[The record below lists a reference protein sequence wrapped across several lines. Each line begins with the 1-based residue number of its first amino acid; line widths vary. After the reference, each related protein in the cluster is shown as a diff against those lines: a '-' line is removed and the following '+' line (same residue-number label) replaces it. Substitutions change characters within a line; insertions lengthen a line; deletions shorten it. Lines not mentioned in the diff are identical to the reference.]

1 MNNVTSEKK
10 TKRLRFYIKT
20 SLLKRINSGIE
31 RGIIADKSASEFIW
45 KVIEQNMIQGPI
57 NYSIHYNRVPIIRE
71 IRNHL
76 DDHFVELQIVE
87 RVIMADIEF
96 IKLMEEHDA

>member
-1 MNNVTSEKK
+1 
-10 TKRLRFYIKT
+10 
-20 SLLKRINSGIE
+20 
-31 RGIIADKSASEFIW
+31 
-45 KVIEQNMIQGPI
+45 MIQGPI

-96 IKLMEEHDA
+96 IKLMEEDDA